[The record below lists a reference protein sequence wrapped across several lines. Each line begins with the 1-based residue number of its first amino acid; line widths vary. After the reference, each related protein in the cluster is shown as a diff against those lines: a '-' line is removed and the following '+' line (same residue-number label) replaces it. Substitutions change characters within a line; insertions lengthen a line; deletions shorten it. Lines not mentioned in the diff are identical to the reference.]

1 MKYRFLIIA
10 LFISFLGIPSL
21 NKGIAQTDAPSDMA
35 VPTYIV
41 ASNWPNIPADLR
53 IGTVSSVAVDEQDNV
68 WILHRPKTVPM
79 DQSELAAPPLIVF
92 DSDGNFVKAWGGP
105 GSEYEWPQNEHG
117 LHIDNK
123 GFVWVTGNSCSNLDE
138 SLGSNSDD
146 QILKFTQEG
155 EFILQIG
162 RAGQNSGNVDRLNV
176 NRSADLSVFPQTS
189 ELFVADGYGNR
200 RVIVFDS
207 DTGAFKRQW
216 GAFGESP
223 GTRSPCA
230 SLEDIE
236 WDSDQFSIVHSIRV
250 SNDGIVYVADR
261 EHSRIQIFTLE
272 GEFIE
277 EFNGQGGRTGSL
289 SFSPDERQQYLYVG
303 EMDRGILIL
312 NRQTLSLVTTLNA
325 EGINGPNHHMAV
337 DSNGNIYR
345 TGLAGGISKFEFSGM
360 SQ

>member
-10 LFISFLGIPSL
+10 LFISFLGTPSF
-21 NKGIAQTDAPSDMA
+21 NKGIAQTDVPSDMA

-79 DQSELAAPPLIVF
+79 DQSEMAAPPIIVF

-117 LHIDNK
+117 LHIDNN

-155 EFILQIG
+155 EFIMQIG
-162 RAGQNSGNVDRLNV
+162 RAGQNTGSADRLNV
-176 NRSADLSVFPQTS
+176 NRSADLSVFPQTN

-216 GAFGESP
+216 GAFGDGLVRCIPLGYFHDQQLYELFPIWVPAGVSVRTLGS
-223 GTRSPCA
+223 GTVMSV
-230 SLEDIE
+230 L
-236 WDSDQFSIVHSIRV
+236 QF
-250 SNDGIVYVADR
+250 
-261 EHSRIQIFTLE
+261 
-272 GEFIE
+272 
-277 EFNGQGGRTGSL
+277 
-289 SFSPDERQQYLYVG
+289 
-303 EMDRGILIL
+303 
-312 NRQTLSLVTTLNA
+312 
-325 EGINGPNHHMAV
+325 AV
-337 DSNGNIYR
+337 VP
-345 TGLAGGISKFEFSGM
+345 
-360 SQ
+360 